1 MLSLL
6 GNRIKRFRN
15 TPQTFLLDNVGG
27 ANDYF
32 GYSVALSND
41 GNTAIIGAP
50 LDDVGANTDQGSVVV
65 YFRNNGSWS
74 QQAKLTGSSPVPPSR
89 FGWSVGV
96 SNDGN
101 TIVVG
106 APKDGT
112 GGFSGSGS
120 AYIFSRTGST
130 WTEQVK
136 LTNPTPVAS
145 GDFGIS
151 VAISGDG
158 LRVAIARDWVP
169 SLQTENVRI
178 YFYNGSSWVFEQEL
192 PKVIDDDGRDVTL
205 FGYSLAFNDNGSTL
219 IVGAPGWDGG
229 SGAGYDDTGAAI
241 VYTRSGTTWSFQATL
256 KDNTVA
262 DGHNLGGSV
271 ALSSDGNTAICGAAS
286 VYNGTLIAG
295 SATIFTRSGTTWSK
309 LTKLTDSTGVSGDK
323 FGTSVALSKDGK
335 FALIGVPKDDVG
347 AVSDQGSAIIYTLTN
362 GGWQQ
367 GTRLTNSSGVFTGDE
382 FGTSVALSNFGNVA
396 LIGAPYYNITFNNQG
411 SATVFY
417 RR

>member
-6 GNRIKRFRN
+6 GNRIRRFRN
-15 TPQTFLLDNVGG
+15 TPQTFLLDNVGA
-27 ANDYF
+27 ANDQF

-41 GNTAIIGAP
+41 GYTAIIGAP
-50 LDDVGANTDQGSVVV
+50 LDNDGANVDVGSVVV
-65 YFRNNGSWS
+65 YSRNNGPWS
-74 QQAKLTGSSPVPPSR
+74 QQAKLIGSSLVAPSR

-101 TIVVG
+101 TMVVG
-106 APKDGT
+106 ALRDSP
-112 GGFSGSGS
+112 GGFTGAGS

-136 LTNPTPVAS
+136 LNHPSPVTN
-145 GDFGIS
+145 GEFGIC
-151 VAISGDG
+151 VAISGNG
-158 LRVAIARDWVP
+158 LRVAIARKYVP
-169 SLQTENVRI
+169 SLSVESVRV

-192 PKVIDDDGRDVTL
+192 TGPADDDGRSVTI
-205 FGYSLAFNDNGSTL
+205 FGWSLAFNDDGSTL

-229 SGAGYDDTGAAI
+229 SGAGNDDTGAAI

-256 KDNTVA
+256 KDNTMSMS
-262 DGHNLGGSV
+262 DNLGGSV

-286 VYNGTLIAG
+286 QYSGSLIAG

-309 LTKLTDSTGVSGDK
+309 LTKLTDSTGVSGDN
-323 FGTSVALSKDGK
+323 FGYSVALSKDGK

-347 AVSDQGSAIIYTLTN
+347 AVSNQGSAIIYTLTT

-367 GTRLTNSSGVFTGDE
+367 GTRLTNSSGVSTGDE

-396 LIGAPYYNITFNNQG
+396 LIGAPYYDITFTDQG

>member
-1 MLSLL
+1 MYKYGAQVQDS
-6 GNRIKRFRN
+6 
-15 TPQTFLLDNVGG
+15 GG
-27 ANDYF
+27 ANADSF

-41 GNTAIIGAP
+41 GNTVIIGAP

-74 QQAKLTGSSPVPPSR
+74 QQAKLNGSSPVPPSR
-89 FGWSVGV
+89 FGWSVAV

-101 TIVVG
+101 TMVVG
-106 APKDGT
+106 APKDST

-158 LRVAIARDWVP
+158 LRVAIARDYVP

-192 PKVIDDDGRDVTL
+192 TRLIDDDGRDVTL

-229 SGAGYDDTGAAI
+229 SGAGNDDTGAVI

-256 KDNTVA
+256 KDNTMQT
-262 DGHNLGGSV
+262 NYELGDSV

-286 VYNGTLIAG
+286 LYNGSSTTG

-309 LTKLTDSTGVSGDK
+309 LTKLTDSTGVNGDR
-323 FGTSVALSKDGK
+323 FGASVDLSKDGK
-335 FALIGVPKDDVG
+335 VALIGAPRDDVG
-347 AVSDQGSAIIYTLTN
+347 AVVDQGSAIIYTLTN

-367 GTRLTNSSGVFTGDE
+367 GTKLTNPSGVSQADD
-382 FGTSVALSNFGNVA
+382 FGTSVALSRLGNVA
-396 LIGAPYYNITFNNQG
+396 LIGTPYDDIGVANQG
-411 SATVFY
+411 SATIFY